1 MGIISRDIKKL
12 LHWMNLQITLIEWSD
27 AILNIELVDCIMKP
41 SSFENF
47 NLDSSRWV
55 GEVRLRFCRC
65 WKINLLSENQNEFVG
80 SSPGQYLNLLTC

>member
-27 AILNIELVDCIMKP
+27 AI
-41 SSFENF
+41 SFENL
-47 NLDSSRWV
+47 NLASSRWA